1 MLKRRL
7 QTANCADPADRADRT
22 DRTDGADCKLCGP
35 RRPCRPY
42 RPYRR
47 CRPRF
52 VGSRI
57 STVSFR
63 ETLTNSFMTYH
74 AIDFDKYPIL
84 QYYAV
89 IFSLRKKMT
98 FSRL

>member
-7 QTANCADPADRADRT
+7 QTT
-22 DRTDGADCKLCGP
+22 DCKL
-35 RRPCRPY
+35 
-42 RPYRR
+42 

-84 QYYAV
+84 RYYAV
-89 IFSLRKKMT
+89 IFSFRRNDV
-98 FSRL
+98 FSLMKFYFTPQWT